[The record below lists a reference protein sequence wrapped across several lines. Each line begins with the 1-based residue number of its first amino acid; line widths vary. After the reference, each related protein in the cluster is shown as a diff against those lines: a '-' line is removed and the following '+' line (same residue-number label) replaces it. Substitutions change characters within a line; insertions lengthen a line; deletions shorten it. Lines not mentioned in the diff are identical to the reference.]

1 MKKVYLHTKFDDKQI
16 NTLKQ
21 ISDQYEFVFTDDKD
35 VNIIIGHYPAGK
47 LKQFKS
53 LEWIQSPAVGIDAYI
68 RDNSL
73 AEGVILTNA
82 VDIHSKEV
90 AEHIFAMILSLIRKF
105 HIYRDNQHKH
115 LWKDEGKVK
124 EITKLKVAIIGFG
137 DIARELSLL
146 LKPLGIYVIGVKRTL
161 IEKPEYVDELYTDKD
176 LAKAIGDV
184 DVVVSV
190 LPGNKANQYLFTT
203 DTFKLMKPDTIFINA
218 GRGNLYTEE
227 TLKEV
232 LDNKI
237 ISIFATDVFE
247 IEPLDKNSKLW
258 DYDNL
263 VITPHAAG
271 NYKLQSA
278 LDKFY
283 ELVYENLRRYI
294 SNKGLLNVVHERE

>member
-35 VNIIIGHYPAGK
+35 ANIIIGHYPAGK
-47 LKQFKS
+47 LKQFKN

-68 RDNSL
+68 RDNNL
-73 AEGVILTNA
+73 EEGVILTNA

-278 LDKFY
+278 LDQFY

-294 SNKGLLNVVHERE
+294 SNEGLLNVVHERE

>member
-16 NTLKQ
+16 STLKQ

-35 VNIIIGHYPAGK
+35 ANIIIGHYPAGK
-47 LKQFKS
+47 LKQFKN

-68 RDNSL
+68 KDNNL

-124 EITKLKVAIIGFG
+124 EISKLKVAIIGFG

-176 LAKAIGDV
+176 LAKAICDV

-203 DTFKLMKPDTIFINA
+203 ETFKLMKPDTIFINA

-294 SNKGLLNVVHERE
+294 SNEELLNEVHERE

>member
-35 VNIIIGHYPAGK
+35 ANIIIGHYPAGK
-47 LKQFKS
+47 LKQFKN

-68 RDNSL
+68 RDNNL
-73 AEGVILTNA
+73 EEGVILTNA

-294 SNKGLLNVVHERE
+294 NNEELLNVVHERE